1 MKCPFCKAELAEN
14 SRFCLYCMTSLNEK
28 EVIKNHKNKKWWLI
42 ILTAILLLLF
52 LGFGIWALL
61 NSNEHKP
68 TDNNVSGIFENDED
82 KEFDTNTDS
91 TESSDKNPNEDIT
104 GSIPDVEKESS
115 KQSDKKEDTNTTE
128 NTTTAEEETTSSS
141 TEKPTSTTTTTTTT
155 TTAPAVQNETIEN
168 ITWYY
173 RGAYSNEYDKR
184 YNQIETANAITII
197 GFKNIPSNGIFKVPE
212 TIDGKTVVSINMTN
226 SQGYSFNDTS
236 VKNKVKKVYLPPKL
250 NKIWAGTFSECVNLT
265 DLYIAGEYLY
275 ADPSVFPQKSK
286 RTGNLTIHSS
296 DSSWCLY
303 GSKYFSVYCSQF
315 GANEY
320 YADWEEWNGGIYN

>member
-1 MKCPFCKAELAEN
+1 MKCPFCGAELAEN

-28 EVIKNHKNKKWWLI
+28 EDIKSHKNKKWWLI
-42 ILTAILLLLF
+42 ILTAILLLF
-52 LGFGIWALL
+52 FTGFGIWALS
-61 NSNEHKP
+61 NFNEHKP
-68 TDNNVSGIFENDED
+68 TDNNISGIYENDEN
-82 KEFDTNTDS
+82 EPSDTNTDS
-91 TESSDKNPNEDIT
+91 TESSEKNLNEDIT
-104 GSIPDVEKESS
+104 ESVLDTEKESS
-115 KQSDKKEDTNTTE
+115 EQADKKEDGNTTE
-128 NTTTAEEETTSSS
+128 NTTKEETTSSPS
-141 TEKPTSTTTTTTTT
+141 ENPESTTTTTTTVQ
-155 TTAPAVQNETIEN
+155 AVQNETIEN

-226 SQGYSFNDTS
+226 SQGYSFNDAS
-236 VKNKVKKVYLPPKL
+236 VKNTVKKVYLPPKL

-265 DLYIAGEYLY
+265 DLYVAGEYLY

-286 RTGNLTIHSS
+286 RTGKLTIHTT

-303 GSKYFSVYCSQF
+303 GSKNFSIYCSPY

-320 YADWEEWNGGIYN
+320 YAAWEEWDGETYN